1 MKAVS
6 AAKNVLTAL
15 KSDPV
20 LLISG
25 LLAALSMFFVHPDAE
40 YVSYIDYRVLALLF
54 SLMCGFSPEKCAL
67 FAGAFSSAYVRLGA
81 HVSLEQLYEQYS

>member
-40 YVSYIDYRVLALLF
+40 YVS
-54 SLMCGFSPEKCAL
+54 
-67 FAGAFSSAYVRLGA
+67 
-81 HVSLEQLYEQYS
+81 